1 MHGLLAAT
9 VIHDLKNELA
19 ILTGSLSAL
28 RENAAGTVME
38 ADARRSC
45 AIAAKLSQNL
55 VSFLTVYRAEE
66 QGLPVRLM
74 DHNPEDFLRDLQNGL
89 ILPATAPGVSVDMTE
104 PVAPFWF
111 YDAYLAQLAIESAI
125 QNAVRFARSAVILS
139 ACMRD
144 GYLVF
149 RVEDDGA
156 GLDAP
161 GAPST
166 GLGATL
172 CAAIAK
178 AHRRGGLSGK
188 VELKNRP
195 HGGAVFELWLP

>member
-28 RENAAGTVME
+28 RESAAGTLME
-38 ADARRSC
+38 ADAQRSC

-89 ILPATAPGVSVDMTE
+89 ILPANAPRVSVVMSE
-104 PVAPFWF
+104 PAAAFWF
-111 YDAYLAQLAIESAI
+111 YDAYLVQLAIDAAV
-125 QNAVRFARSAVILS
+125 QNAVRFARSAVTLS
-139 ACMRD
+139 AYMRD
-144 GYLVF
+144 GYLIF

-156 GLDAP
+156 GLHAP

-166 GLGATL
+166 GLGTTL

-178 AHRRGGLSGK
+178 AHRKGGLSGK
-188 VELKNRP
+188 VVLKNRP
-195 HGGAVFELWLP
+195 QGGAMFELWLP